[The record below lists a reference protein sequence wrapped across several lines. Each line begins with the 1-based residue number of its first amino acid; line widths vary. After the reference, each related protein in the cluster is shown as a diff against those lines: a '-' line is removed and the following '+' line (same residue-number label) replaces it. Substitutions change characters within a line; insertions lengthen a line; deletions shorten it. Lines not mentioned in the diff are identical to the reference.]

1 MFERIVLDRFTKN
14 DVSIITE
21 KVNEV
26 GFVVE
31 VHRVSYENSV
41 IGRELVERNVPEL
54 YKSIIFMMWGDSP
67 TVNEEI

>member
-1 MFERIVLDRFTKN
+1 MLERIVLDRFTNN

-31 VHRVSYENSV
+31 VHRVSYENSK
-41 IGRELVERNVPEL
+41 IGRELVEREVSEP
-54 YKSIIFMMWGDSP
+54 YKSIIFMMWGNEA
-67 TVNEEI
+67 TVTEEN